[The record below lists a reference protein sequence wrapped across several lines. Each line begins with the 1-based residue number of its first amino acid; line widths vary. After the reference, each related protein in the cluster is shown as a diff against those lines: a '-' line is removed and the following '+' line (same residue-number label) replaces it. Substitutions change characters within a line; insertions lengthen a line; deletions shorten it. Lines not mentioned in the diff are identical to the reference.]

1 MNNGTRI
8 AIDVGDLEVRDDE
21 PVGPPLARA
30 ARLVAIGHPG
40 QVLLTSAAHDALA
53 AGAQTGWAA
62 ESLGRFEIVGLDP
75 AVHVYQLV
83 GRGFGSDFPPLR
95 VDRLPPPVPAGVER
109 SVPGYELRQLIGTG
123 QLGEVHRAYQPSVGR
138 EVALRIFG
146 REMVCHPQFVRRFE
160 TASQRITRVE
170 HPHVVPLLDYW
181 REPNRAVMVSRL
193 MTGGNLGER
202 IPPGGF
208 DPAQMLEIAESI
220 TSAVA
225 SAHRHG
231 VFHGRIRPENVLF
244 DAEDNAFVADLG
256 FDEICSGVITFAS
269 SAYDAPERLGGAF
282 ATTASD
288 IYSLGVLMEHLLGG
302 SPPPIDGAL
311 DVAEGPASAVVR
323 RATDPDPRRRQ
334 QSIDE
339 LMAELRD
346 AFAVP
351 ASPTE
356 AFVPTRNPY
365 RGLEAFEQADA
376 EDFYGRD
383 RAVAEMVAVLQ
394 HEPLLIV
401 VGPSGIGKSSA
412 VNAGLLPAL
421 AAGAIPGSDRW
432 LVTEMVP
439 GREPFEELVAALG
452 RIASTDVPD
461 VVGGLLSGR
470 AVLARSSTR
479 WRLVTRVC

>member
-1 MNNGTRI
+1 MPPDSSPSPTQ
-8 AIDVGDLEVRDDE
+8 VRSSCRRL
-21 PVGPPLARA
+21 PTTHSPSAR
-30 ARLVAIGHPG
+30 
-40 QVLLTSAAHDALA
+40 
-53 AGAQTGWAA
+53 QTGWAA
-62 ESLGRFEIVGLDP
+62 ESLGRFDIVGLDP

-83 GRGFGSDFPPLR
+83 GRGFGSEFPPLR
-95 VDRLPPPVPAGVER
+95 VDRLPPPVPGGVER
-109 SVPGYELRQLIGTG
+109 SVPGYELRQLIGIG

-202 IPPGGF
+202 IPPDGF
-208 DPAQMLEIAESI
+208 GPAQTLEIAETI
-220 TSAVA
+220 ASAVA

-231 VFHGRIRPENVLF
+231 VVHGRIRPENVLF

-256 FDEICSGVITFAS
+256 IDEICSGVITFAS
-269 SAYDAPERLGGAF
+269 SAVRRTGATRWRIGDTCVRHLLARCPRGASAGRF
-282 ATTASD
+282 ATTARR
-288 IYSLGVLMEHLLGG
+288 
-302 SPPPIDGAL
+302 GARCRR
-311 DVAEGPASAVVR
+311 GPASDVVR

-339 LMAELRD
+339 LMGELRD
-346 AFAVP
+346 AFSVP
-351 ASPTE
+351 ASPT
-356 AFVPTRNPY
+356 ATFVPTRNPY

-376 EDFYGRD
+376 DDFYGRD
-383 RAVAEMVAVLQ
+383 RSVAEMVAVLQ

-412 VNAGLLPAL
+412 VKAGLLPAL
-421 AAGAIPGSDRW
+421 AAGAVPGSDNW
-432 LVTEMVP
+432 LVTELVP
-439 GREPFEELVAALG
+439 GREPFEQLAAALG
-452 RIASTDVPD
+452 RVASNDLPD
-461 VVGGLLSGR
+461 VVGDAHVAVAPPWCGGR
-470 AVLARSSTR
+470 RGGAGQHRGVLIVDRPTRGAVHADDR
-479 WRLVTRVC
+479 